1 MMKSIFLFFA
11 LVLGMFTYAQD
22 GIVIHLDGQ
31 TTDISGAAHMVVAPS
46 NAATFDI
53 ALDVVNNTGAA
64 RSWRITRL
72 RLDAPAGW
80 TDGLCWGSATD
91 PFGGQCYSSGQ
102 MNTNPW
108 TTPGSQSV
116 LFTLNNGEYGKLKA
130 QVDPA
135 DGVYGTAHYRY
146 YISANGLSYADSV
159 DVIVD
164 YLASVKPV
172 KEEIGVSIFP
182 NPTSEYVSIQL
193 AGMDQ
198 SNFKLMDAVGNVI
211 MKETIHGSKK
221 INVGDFSN
229 GIYFLI
235 FETSTGKT
243 ITKKLVVRH

>member
-1 MMKSIFLFFA
+1 MIKSLF
-11 LVLGMFTYAQD
+11 LVLTLSISAFTFSQD
-22 GIVIHLDGQ
+22 GIVIHVDGQ
-31 TTDISGAAHMVVAPS
+31 TTDLSGTTYNVVAPS
-46 NAATFDI
+46 NATFDI
-53 ALDVVNNTGAA
+53 ALDVENNTGAA
-64 RSWRITRL
+64 RAWRVTRL
-72 RLDAPAGW
+72 RIEAPAGW
-80 TDGLCWGSATD
+80 TDGLCWGHGTD
-91 PFGGQCYSSGQ
+91 SFGGQCYSSGQ

-108 TTPGSQSV
+108 TTPGTPSV
-116 LFTLNNGEYGKLKA
+116 LFTINNGEYGKLKA

-146 YISANGLSYADSV
+146 YISTNGLSFVDSV
-159 DVIVD
+159 DVVVD
-164 YLASVKPV
+164 YLAAVKPV
-172 KEEIGVSIFP
+172 KEEVGVNIYP

-198 SNFKLMDAVGNVI
+198 STFKLMDAVGNVI

>member
-1 MMKSIFLFFA
+1 MIKSLF
-11 LVLGMFTYAQD
+11 LVLTLSISAFTFSQD
-22 GIVIHLDGQ
+22 GIVIHVDGQ
-31 TTDISGAAHMVVAPS
+31 TTDISGASHTVVAPS
-46 NAATFDI
+46 STSFDI
-53 ALDVVNNTGAA
+53 ALDVENNTGAPRA
-64 RSWRITRL
+64 WRVTRL
-72 RLDAPAGW
+72 RIDAPAGW
-80 TDGLCWGSATD
+80 TDALCWGHATD

-108 TTPGSQSV
+108 TTPGTPSV
-116 LFTLNNGEYGKLKA
+116 LFTINNGEYGKLKA

-146 YISANGLSYADSV
+146 YISTNGLSFVDSV
-159 DVIVD
+159 DVVVD
-164 YLASVKPV
+164 YLAAVKPV
-172 KEEIGVSIFP
+172 KEEVGVNIYP

-198 SNFKLMDAVGNVI
+198 STFKLMDAVGNVI